1 MDLTK
6 MYDIQKQLMEKI
18 DKKHPAEGEDRSAK
32 KFVGMLTE
40 FAECINEHR
49 GFKFWSNDQAARE
62 ELLEEYV
69 DGIHWILEHG
79 IDYGFRVEQN
89 YTLINESENIELQ
102 FIECIYWA
110 VKFFK
115 KPMYTNYSVLFA
127 AYLGLGNMFG
137 FSTDLIESAYMEK
150 NIKNVERQENGY

>member
-6 MYDIQKQLMEKI
+6 MYDIQKGLMAKI
-18 DKKHPAEGEDRSAK
+18 DKKHPADGEDRSAK

-49 GFKFWSNDQAARE
+49 GFKFWSNDQEPRE

-89 YTLINESENIELQ
+89 YTLINEIENIEIQ

-110 VKFFK
+110 VTFFK
-115 KPMYTNYSVLFA
+115 NPTDQNYSVLFA

-150 NIKNVERQENGY
+150 NEINHNRQDNSY